1 MKTNKSNLNY
11 SFQIVV
17 LLVGIALCSSSAW
30 ASRLNVMVVDFTTS
44 VNSNYQKR
52 LPELIVDEIVN
63 AGDFE
68 VLEREKL
75 TAVTRELALQAGALI
90 DPEKAVQIG
99 GMSGAQ
105 LMITGNIIENWS
117 SRKNVSAYGINS
129 TITRSYLKARMELI
143 DLQSGAKIFSHV
155 ASDSAELKST
165 GAHSVGRG
173 SASMGPRVASKLV
186 NALMENTRVREMV
199 DAANNSQV
207 EMVSIE
213 INSVPEGADVEI
225 DGVFMGNAG
234 DLFEVIP
241 GVHEVSVTLT
251 GYEPWSKKVKVREG
265 LVFTARLAEQ
275 VDQRIELQVE
285 QQSN

>member
-1 MKTNKSNLNY
+1 MKPNKANLHY
-11 SFQIVV
+11 SFQLMVII
-17 LLVGIALCSSSAW
+17 VGIALCSSNVW
-30 ASRLNVMVVDFTTS
+30 ASRLNVMVVDFTSS
-44 VNSNYQKR
+44 VSSNYQKR

-75 TAVTRELALQAGALI
+75 VSMTRELALQAGALV
-90 DPEKAVQIG
+90 DPEKAVKIG

-117 SRKNVSAYGINS
+117 SSKNVSAYGINS

-165 GAHSVGRG
+165 GASSVGRG

-186 NALMENTRVREMV
+186 KALRENSRVREMV
-199 DAANNSQV
+199 DAANNSRV

-234 DLFEVIP
+234 DLFKVIP

-251 GYEPWSKKVKVREG
+251 GYEQWSKKVKVREG
-265 LVFTARLAEQ
+265 LVFTVKLAEQ
-275 VDQRIELQVE
+275 VDQRIELQVD
-285 QQSN
+285 Q